1 MSTHAAPTSTA
12 VAGFADQRTE
22 IVADELEITGEIPR
36 WLSGSLLRTGP
47 ARWDLDGGPVAHWF
61 DGMAMLHRFAIA
73 DGKVAYRNR
82 KVLGRAGRA
91 VEDTGRL
98 AYREFATDP
107 CRTLF
112 QRVTSLFDPGI
123 TDNGAVNV
131 ERAGE
136 RWLAITEAPMAVEFD
151 PSTLESLGVRPR
163 AAKNAVPVA
172 HPHHDGDTAYTL
184 RTKLGPRTRY
194 EVAATE
200 AGGAERI
207 VASIPARRPSYQ
219 HSFGL
224 TARHTVVTAGGL
236 TVDPLRLAF
245 ANRPFIENFD
255 WHANEPTTLWACDR
269 ATGRTVGRWTA
280 PPSFCF
286 HHVNAYE
293 EDDGTIVV
301 DLLAYEDASVI
312 DALRLDRLRAGGTI
326 PAPALVR
333 YRLRGTGGE
342 AEVERLVDERFE
354 LPRIH
359 PRRNAKP
366 YRYVWGVGSDA
377 EQLFGHVLKVDLA
390 GRATQRWH
398 DPGAHPGEPVFV
410 PRPGGEAEDDGVLLS
425 VVLEPDRDASSL
437 LVLDAADLHE
447 IGRARVPQRIPF
459 GFHGGFTTRV

>member
-1 MSTHAAPTSTA
+1 MSTPTASTPTA
-12 VAGFADQRTE
+12 VAGFTDQRAE
-22 IVADELEITGEIPR
+22 IAVDDLEVTGEIPR
-36 WLSGSLLRTGP
+36 WLAGSLLRTGP
-47 ARWDLDGGPVAHWF
+47 ARWDLDGGSVSHWF

-82 KVLGRAGRA
+82 KVLGNAGRA
-91 VEDTGRL
+91 VEETGRL

-107 CRTLF
+107 CRTAF
-112 QRVTSLFDPGI
+112 QRVASLFDPGI

-131 ERAGE
+131 DRVGD
-136 RWLAITEAPMAVEFD
+136 RWLAITEAPMGVEFD
-151 PSTLESLGVRPR
+151 PRTLETLGVRARGPKT
-163 AAKNAVPVA
+163 AIPVA
-172 HPHHDGDTAYTL
+172 HPHHDGETQLCL

-194 EVAATE
+194 EVIASE
-200 AGGAERI
+200 AGGAERV

-224 TARHTVVTAGGL
+224 TARHSVVTAGGL
-236 TVDPLRLAF
+236 TVDPLRLALSG
-245 ANRPFIENFD
+245 RPFIDNFT
-255 WHANEPTTLWACDR
+255 WHANDPTTLWACDR

-293 EDDGTIVV
+293 EEDGTIVV
-301 DLLAYEDASVI
+301 DLLAYEDASII

-333 YRLRGTGGE
+333 YRLRGAGGE
-342 AEVERLVDERFE
+342 AEVEHLVDDRFE

-359 PRRNAKP
+359 PRHNAAP
-366 YRYVWGVGSDA
+366 YRYAWGVGSD
-377 EQLFGHVLKVDLA
+377 EQRLFGHVLKVDVA
-390 GRATQRWH
+390 GRTTLRWE
-398 DPGAHPGEPVFV
+398 DPAAHPGEPVFV

-425 VVLEPDRDASSL
+425 VVLEPERNASSL

-447 IGRARVPQRIPF
+447 LGRARVPQHIPF